1 MAPGERP
8 RFHLAFAVHD
18 LAAARAFYGG
28 LLGCRE
34 GRAAPDWVDFD
45 FHGHQISAHL
55 CPAEARAV
63 ATNEVDGDG
72 VPVRH
77 FGLVLP
83 WEEWERLAADLR
95 AKGLAFL
102 IEPHVR
108 FRGLPGEQATLFV
121 QDPSGNALEFKAFR
135 DAGRLFAR

>member
-1 MAPGERP
+1 MLP

-18 LAAARAFYGG
+18 LEAARAFYGG

-34 GRAAPDWVDFD
+34 GRAAPTWVDFD

-55 CPAEARAV
+55 CPAEARAA

-83 WEEWERLAADLR
+83 WEEWERLAEALR
-95 AKGLAFL
+95 AKGLRFL

-108 FRGLPGEQATLFV
+108 FRGKPGEQATMFV
-121 QDPSGNALEFKAFR
+121 QDPSGNALEFKALR
-135 DAGRLFAR
+135 DPGRLFAR